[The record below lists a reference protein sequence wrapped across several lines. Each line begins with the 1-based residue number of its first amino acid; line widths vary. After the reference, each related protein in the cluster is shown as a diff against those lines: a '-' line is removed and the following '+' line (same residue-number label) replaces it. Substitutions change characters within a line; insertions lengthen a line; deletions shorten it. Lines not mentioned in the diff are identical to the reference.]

1 MLSSQPST
9 PRTRDRPSDMSAVT
23 QPEWVAATW
32 TLPDPRAALA
42 RADGWRRVLLLAALR
57 IKLNRF
63 HLPTPLT

>member
-1 MLSSQPST
+1 MST
-9 PRTRDRPSDMSAVT
+9 PQS
-23 QPEWVAATW
+23 VAATW
-32 TLPDPRAALA
+32 TLPDLRAALA